1 MKPDDLLE
9 KPILGLGNLSLIT
22 GIGRGTLR
30 RQIELGLLK
39 CVRINKRVLLFRQ
52 SDVRAWLESLGNRIG

>member
-1 MKPDDLLE
+1 MNEELE
-9 KPILGLGNLSLIT
+9 KPIIGIGQLSIVT